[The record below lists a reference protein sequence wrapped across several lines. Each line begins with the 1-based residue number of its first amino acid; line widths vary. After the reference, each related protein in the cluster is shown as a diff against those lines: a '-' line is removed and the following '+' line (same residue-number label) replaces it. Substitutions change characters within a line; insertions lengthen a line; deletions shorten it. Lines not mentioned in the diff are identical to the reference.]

1 MVYKTKQAAIKK
13 AIKAKMK
20 CGLVFKEIYV
30 LAGEV
35 GQDVND
41 YVRINI

>member
-1 MVYKTKQAAIKK
+1 
-13 AIKAKMK
+13 MK
-20 CGLVFKEIYV
+20 CGLAFKEIYV

-41 YVRINI
+41 YVRIDI

>member
-1 MVYKTKQAAIKK
+1 MVYKTKKAAIKK

-20 CGLVFKEIYV
+20 CGLAFKEIYV

-41 YVRINI
+41 YVRIDI